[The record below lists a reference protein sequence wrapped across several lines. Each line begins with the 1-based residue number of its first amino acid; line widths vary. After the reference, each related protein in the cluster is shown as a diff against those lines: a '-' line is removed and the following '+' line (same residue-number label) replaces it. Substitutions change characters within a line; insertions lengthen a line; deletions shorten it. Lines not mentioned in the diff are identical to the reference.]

1 MNHLWNDSFSYP
13 SNTSFGVEKKQR
25 VVCIIGNKLRMDFI
39 SLGIETL
46 PSGNTWPK
54 GPEYD
59 SLLNNNE
66 Y

>member
-1 MNHLWNDSFSYP
+1 
-13 SNTSFGVEKKQR
+13 
-25 VVCIIGNKLRMDFI
+25 MDFI